1 MYPRYRE
8 KQIPKQCFSLFVA
21 LELIERRHD
30 MTYELI
36 TALILTQAVTA
47 IVVGLAVSWALL
59 VVLKVVVNIMKGD
72 HDWKH

>member
-30 MTYELI
+30 MEYELI
-36 TALILTQAVTA
+36 TALILTQAITA
-47 IVVGLAVSWALL
+47 IVVVLAVSQALL
-59 VVLKVVVNIMKGD
+59 IVIKVILNIIKNAND
-72 HDWKH
+72 